1 MARTKL
7 TLTVDPEVLAEA
19 KAKARSQHTS
29 ISGLVENFLHFYSE
43 ARLYCFS
50 CGAAL
55 DVTERETCAKC
66 GFMKCE
72 GCGKC
77 GCALGDEARQVAFH
91 MRRVYEELLAG
102 RVG

>member
-7 TLTVDPEVLAEA
+7 TLTVDPDVLAEA
-19 KAKARSQHTS
+19 KAKAQSQHTS
-29 ISGLVENFLHFYSE
+29 ISGLVENFLQFYSE

-50 CGAAL
+50 CGVAL
-55 DVTERETCAKC
+55 DVTEQETCAKC
-66 GFMKCE
+66 GCD
-72 GCGKC
+72 
-77 GCALGDEARQVAFH
+77 LGDEARQAVFH

>member
-1 MARTKL
+1 MARAKL

-19 KAKARSQHTS
+19 KAKAQSQHTS

-50 CGAAL
+50 CGAGL
-55 DVTERETCAKC
+55 DVAKQETCAACGFLKCADCAKC
-66 GFMKCE
+66 G
-72 GCGKC
+72 CG
-77 GCALGDEARQVAFH
+77 LGDEARQAVFH

>member
-1 MARTKL
+1 MTRTKL
-7 TLTVDPEVLAEA
+7 TLTVDPEILTGA

-43 ARLYCFS
+43 ARIYCFS
-50 CGAAL
+50 CGSAL
-55 DVTERETCAKC
+55 DVAKQEMCAACGFLKCSDCAKC
-66 GFMKCE
+66 GCD
-72 GCGKC
+72 
-77 GCALGDEARQVAFH
+77 LSDEARQAVFH

>member
-7 TLTVDPEVLAEA
+7 TLTVDPDVLAEA
-19 KAKARSQHTS
+19 KAKAQSQHTS
-29 ISGLVENFLHFYSE
+29 ISGLVENFLQFYSE

-50 CGAAL
+50 CGVAL

-66 GFMKCE
+66 GFLKCSD
-72 GCGKC
+72 CAKC
-77 GCALGDEARQVAFH
+77 GCDLSDEARQAVFH